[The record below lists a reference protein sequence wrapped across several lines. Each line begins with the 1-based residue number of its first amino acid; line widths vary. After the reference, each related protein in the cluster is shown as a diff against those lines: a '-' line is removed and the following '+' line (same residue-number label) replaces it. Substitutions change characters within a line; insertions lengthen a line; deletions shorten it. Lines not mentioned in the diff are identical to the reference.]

1 MDWQV
6 QIDLRR
12 EAADAVLEVEG
23 DLDLD
28 TCEALR
34 SMLQTAS
41 SEDCDRVI
49 VDVSEVRHTDSSGIR
64 VMAQVARELRE
75 QDRDLLVR
83 GAPYRLARTLA
94 VLGLSH
100 LLEGSG
106 APDAAI
112 A

>member
-12 EAADAVLEVEG
+12 ERGDAVLDVAG

-28 TCEALR
+28 TCEGLR
-34 SMLQTAS
+34 SVLQTAVQ
-41 SEDCDRVI
+41 EPCPRVV
-49 VDVSEVRHTDSSGIR
+49 VDITDVRHTDSSGIR
-64 VMAQVARELRE
+64 VMAQVAQKLRQE
-75 QDRDLLVR
+75 GRDLVVR
-83 GAPYRLARTLA
+83 GAPPRVARTLG

-100 LLEGSG
+100 LLETFQGQT
-106 APDAAI
+106 AAT